1 MMMLM
6 KFIICP
12 ALCFAL
18 STNVFAQRLLSDD
31 SNASSLPDA
40 PTPQPGV
47 MVSTEVAEIPDSL
60 QAGTPAATQT
70 PDDRRGQAEKEISAQ
85 EKQRMLGVIP
95 NFNTVMS
102 GEAVPIDSK
111 EKFRLFFRSSVDP
124 FQFVSAGL
132 TALIEQAENSFPEY
146 GQGFSGYS
154 KRYGSSFADTFD
166 GNFWGNAVLPVLLHQ
181 DPRYFRLG
189 HGSFKRRVWYAVIS
203 NVRCKGD
210 NGQWQPNYSNVAGNF
225 IGGAISNLYYPASD
239 RGVGLTIERGAVV
252 TAEGAIGSLAVEFY
266 PDVIGWYQR
275 RHERKVM
282 DAKP

>member
-1 MMMLM
+1 
-6 KFIICP
+6 
-12 ALCFAL
+12 
-18 STNVFAQRLLSDD
+18 
-31 SNASSLPDA
+31 
-40 PTPQPGV
+40 

-60 QAGTPAATQT
+60 QAGAPAATQT
-70 PDDRRGQAEKEISAQ
+70 PDDRRGQTEKEISAQ

>member
-60 QAGTPAATQT
+60 QAGAPAATQT
-70 PDDRRGQAEKEISAQ
+70 PDDRRGQTEKEISAQ

-102 GEAVPIDSK
+102 GEAAPIDSK
-111 EKFRLFFRSSVDP
+111 EKFRLFFRLQLIP
-124 FQFVSAGL
+124 FS
-132 TALIEQAENSFPEY
+132 
-146 GQGFSGYS
+146 
-154 KRYGSSFADTFD
+154 
-166 GNFWGNAVLPVLLHQ
+166 
-181 DPRYFRLG
+181 
-189 HGSFKRRVWYAVIS
+189 
-203 NVRCKGD
+203 
-210 NGQWQPNYSNVAGNF
+210 
-225 IGGAISNLYYPASD
+225 
-239 RGVGLTIERGAVV
+239 
-252 TAEGAIGSLAVEFY
+252 SLAR
-266 PDVIGWYQR
+266 D
-275 RHERKVM
+275 
-282 DAKP
+282 